1 MNPWKIDRIIE
12 RTLNQR
18 WRRINPCDSIFKPS
32 QNPVKLRKK
41 LLSLSRLDNFVD
53 FLSNKIKSE
62 ITTVFLFEFL
72 IRCFFREMAFRKK
85 NYPRVL
91 QIISHEQRSK
101 RSQIINFIPNP
112 ECSKLNSESRHLKL
126 QSLPESQISGL
137 RFDWDRRDL
146 NLESRPLVKRP
157 LILKK

>member
-1 MNPWKIDRIIE
+1 MIPF
-12 RTLNQR
+12 
-18 WRRINPCDSIFKPS
+18 FKPS

-41 LLSLSRLDNFVD
+41 LLSLSRLDNFVG

-62 ITTVFLFEFL
+62 ITTVFVR
-72 IRCFFREMAFRKK
+72 ISYSIFFSWDGISKK